1 MLRFTPVLLLAAV
14 AAAAPHLASAQAGAP
29 TPVQSRALDPANR
42 DTTCSAC
49 EDFYRWANGGWIT
62 RTPIPGDQPWWS
74 AFHELQDRNFTDLRR
89 LLDEAAGQARTT
101 KDPDTRRLGLFYASC
116 MDSAAVEAAGIRPL
130 AEELGRIA
138 AIRDRARLPQAIGR
152 LQQRGA
158 DAGFLFHS
166 NADAKHSRRTIAE
179 VYQAGLGL
187 PEREY
192 YFKPDSGS
200 ATIRRDYVAHVGRML
215 RLAGGDSATATAE
228 GTSVMELETALA
240 RASMTIEQ
248 QRDPEAVYH
257 LTSAA
262 ELRRQAP
269 ALRWDDYLRERRI
282 GSPPELNVAQPEFVR
297 TMDSLLTHAPVEQ
310 WRAYL
315 RWRLLDAMAP
325 SLSSAFVNESFRFNG
340 VVLQGVKE
348 QRPRWKRCL
357 TFADNSLGEILGRAY
372 VRRYFMPDAKA
383 RALAMV
389 RNVQAELRARLT
401 RLTWM
406 SEATKAKAYRKLEAM
421 VNRIGYPDRWRDYS
435 ALEVSAGPFAT
446 NLLRANAFNASD
458 DLARIGKPTDR
469 TRWGYSPP
477 TVNASYNP
485 SLNVITFPAGILQ
498 PPFYD
503 PRADDAVNYGGMG
516 AVIGHE
522 ITHGFDDQGRQ
533 FDADGNLSGWWD
545 STDAKAFNA
554 RAERLVTQAGE
565 YVVVDTLKANG
576 KNTLGE
582 NIADLGGLLIAYGAY
597 ERSLEGKP
605 RPAPIDGLTGEQRF
619 FMGWAQVWRSNVRPQ
634 FARLL
639 VAVDVHGP
647 NAFRVNGP
655 LANMPEF
662 ARAFGCRPGDPMVR
676 PDSVRVAIW

>member
-1 MLRFTPVLLLAAV
+1 MLRCALVLLCLAAPL
-14 AAAAPHLASAQAGAP
+14 AAAQQAPN
-29 TPVQSRALDPANR
+29 TPLDPSNR

-49 EDFYRWANGGWIT
+49 EDFYRWANGGWIS
-62 RTPIPGDQPWWS
+62 RTPIPADQPWWS
-74 AFHELQDRNFTDLRR
+74 SFHELQDRNFNDLRA
-89 LLDEAAGQARTT
+89 LLDQTAAQAKTT
-101 KDPDTRRLGLFYASC
+101 SDPDARRLGLFYATC
-116 MDSAAVEAAGIRPL
+116 MDSSAVEAAGIRPL
-130 AEELGRIA
+130 APELGRIA
-138 AIRDRARLPQAIGR
+138 AIRDRPQLQAVIARLQGR
-152 LQQRGA
+152 GV
-158 DAGFLFHS
+158 DVGFLYHS
-166 NADAKHSRRTIAE
+166 TPDAKQSGRTIAE
-179 VYQAGLGL
+179 IYQAGLGL

-200 ATIRRDYVAHVGRML
+200 EAIRRQYVDHIGRTL
-215 RLAGGDSATATAE
+215 RLAGADSATAA
-228 GTSVMELETALA
+228 GAAGSVMELETALA
-240 RASMTIEQ
+240 RASMTLEQ

-257 LTSAA
+257 LTTADELERSAPGFRWA
-262 ELRRQAP
+262 EYFRTRKSGRP
-269 ALRWDDYLRERRI
+269 AV
-282 GSPPELNVAQPEFVR
+282 LNVAQPDFLRVV
-297 TMDSLLTHAPVEQ
+297 DSLVTGAPLEL

-325 SLSSAFVNESFRFNG
+325 SLSTPFANESFRFNG
-340 VVLQGVKE
+340 TILQGVKV

-357 TFADNSLGEILGRAY
+357 AFADNGMGEILGRAY
-372 VRRYFMPDAKA
+372 VRAYFTPEAKA

-389 RNVQAELRARLT
+389 RNVQAEFRARLGW
-401 RLTWM
+401 LGWM
-406 SEATKAKAYRKLEAM
+406 GDETKARANRKLDAM

-435 ALEVSAGPFAT
+435 TLEVKAEPFAT
-446 NLLRANAFNASD
+446 NLMRARAFNAAD
-458 DLARIGKPTDR
+458 DLSLIGKPTDR

-498 PPFYD
+498 PPFFD

-545 STDAKAFNA
+545 STDASAFNA

-565 YVVVDTLKANG
+565 YVVIDSLKVNG
-576 KNTLGE
+576 KITLGE

-597 ERSLEGKP
+597 RRALAGKP
-605 RPAPIDGLTGEQRF
+605 EPAPVDGLTGDQRF
-619 FMGWAQVWRSNVRPQ
+619 FMGWAQIWRSNARPE

-639 VAVDVHGP
+639 LAVDVHGP

-662 ARAFGCRPGDPMVR
+662 ARAFACRPGDPMVR
-676 PDSVRVAIW
+676 PDSLRVEIW